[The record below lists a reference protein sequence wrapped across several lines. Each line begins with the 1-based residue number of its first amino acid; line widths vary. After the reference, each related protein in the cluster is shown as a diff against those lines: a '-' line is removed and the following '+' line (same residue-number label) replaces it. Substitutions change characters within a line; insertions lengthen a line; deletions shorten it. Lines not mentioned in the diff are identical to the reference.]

1 MFKVRKIVCQIAFTL
16 VLSAGCIGNVV
27 ADSNRATY
35 KVEIAIDWSKA
46 TAPFEHPGDPHMS
59 SMIGLTHGER
69 FSLFAD
75 GDTASSGLELLA
87 ENGRFGILRAQFE
100 ELERRDRIGAVVEAG
115 GIKSLPGQVSTTF
128 KTTKNHPLLSV
139 VTMLAP
145 SPDWFTGIS
154 AVNLLDGGKWIDTL
168 SLPLWVWDAG
178 TDSGSTF
185 KSKNI
190 DTQPRES
197 IRLLATKHFL
207 NDAGLIR
214 IGTISIARQR

>member
-1 MFKVRKIVCQIAFTL
+1 
-16 VLSAGCIGNVV
+16 
-27 ADSNRATY
+27 
-35 KVEIAIDWSKA
+35 
-46 TAPFEHPGDPHMS
+46 MS
-59 SMIGLTHGER
+59 SMIGLTHNEE

-100 ELERRDRIGAVVEAG
+100 ENERYDRIGSVVEAD
-115 GIKSLPGQVSTTF
+115 GIKSLPGQVSTRF
-128 KTTKNHPLLSV
+128 KTTKDHPLFSI

-145 SPDWFTGIS
+145 SPDWFTGVS
-154 AVNLLDGGKWIDTL
+154 AVNLLDGGNWIDRI

-185 KSKNI
+185 KAKNS

-197 IRLLATKHFL
+197 IRLLATQHFL

-214 IGTISIARQR
+214 FGEISIVRQR